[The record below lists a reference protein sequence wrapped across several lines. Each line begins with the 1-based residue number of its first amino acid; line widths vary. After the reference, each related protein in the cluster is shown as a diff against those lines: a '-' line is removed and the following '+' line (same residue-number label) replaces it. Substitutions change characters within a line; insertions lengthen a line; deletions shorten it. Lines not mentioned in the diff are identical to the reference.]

1 MIDTKTVDIM
11 TEEVKKHLVNG
22 ADRIVLTVE
31 KFEDGEDV
39 IFCHPEYKD

>member
-1 MIDTKTVDIM
+1 MFEETVNTV
-11 TEEVKKHLVNG
+11 TEEVKRQLLKG

-31 KFEDGEDV
+31 KLDDGNAV